1 MHEEGATGAVGR
13 TTSVG
18 DRTRTC
24 GTSRDSRPLRSSARR
39 NPIDTVRD
47 GVACSDTRLTVRD
60 PRYRRPCTPYLCGR
74 RERVPA
80 IARRQPPIGPGLSS
94 RTVRLDHSTTRR
106 DARRAIRVCD
116 RFSVRRRAV
125 AARGLRP
132 HADSPREREPVI
144 GSLAKRR
151 QHKRQPAGRRSR
163 WTEREHL
170 PMASPCR
177 TRPREP
183 EARAR
188 CGLSGSH
195 ARPSRARLA
204 VGSSV
209 VHPARALVA
218 ERTSTVCATPALAPR
233 RRRERAVR
241 ARGANECLNRIA
253 TTTSYRPLR

>member
-1 MHEEGATGAVGR
+1 MQSAVLRASAIGLGRVARPVIRHLCVRPHGETRSTPFVTVSRVRTLVSRSATRGTAGTHSLSMWPARTGAGYR
-13 TTSVG
+13 TSPAT
-18 DRTRTC
+18 DRS
-24 GTSRDSRPLRSSARR
+24 GA
-39 NPIDTVRD
+39 V
-47 GVACSDTRLTVRD
+47 VAHGAS
-60 PRYRRPCTPYLCGR
+60 
-74 RERVPA
+74 
-80 IARRQPPIGPGLSS
+80 GPFDDSS
-94 RTVRLDHSTTRR
+94 RR
-106 DARRAIRVCD
+106 RRAIRVGE

-132 HADSPREREPVI
+132 PADSPHARELVI
-144 GSLAKRR
+144 GSLAERR

-209 VHPARALVA
+209 VHPARALDG
-218 ERTSTVCATPALAPR
+218 
-233 RRRERAVR
+233 
-241 ARGANECLNRIA
+241 RGAHVDGVRYARAGPHGDGAGEPSARVARTNV
-253 TTTSYRPLR
+253 

>member
-24 GTSRDSRPLRSSARR
+24 GISGRFAVFTFIRRR
-39 NPIDTVRD
+39 NAIDTVHD
-47 GVACSDTRLTVRD
+47 GVASSDTRLTVRD
-60 PRYRRPCTPYLCGR
+60 PRYAGHALLIYAAGANG
-74 RERVPA
+74 VPRSWLRSSPA
-80 IARRQPPIGPGLSS
+80 TDRSGAVVAHGAPGPFDDSS
-94 RTVRLDHSTTRR
+94 RR
-106 DARRAIRVCD
+106 RRAIRVGE

-125 AARGLRP
+125 AARGLRA
-132 HADSPREREPVI
+132 HADSPREREPLI
-144 GSLAKRR
+144 GSLAERR

-209 VHPARALVA
+209 VRPARALDG
-218 ERTSTVCATPALAPR
+218 
-233 RRRERAVR
+233 
-241 ARGANECLNRIA
+241 RGAHVDGVRYARAGPHGDGAGEPSARVARTNV
-253 TTTSYRPLR
+253 

>member
-80 IARRQPPIGPGLSS
+80 IARRQPPIGPGPSS

-163 WTEREHL
+163 WTERAHL

-177 TRPREP
+177 ARPREP

-188 CGLSGSH
+188 CGLSGSQ
-195 ARPSRARLA
+195 APIAGSLGCGLVGRGSRARALDGRGA
-204 VGSSV
+204 HVDGV
-209 VHPARALVA
+209 RLARAGPHGDGA
-218 ERTSTVCATPALAPR
+218 EEPSARAARTNV
-233 RRRERAVR
+233 
-241 ARGANECLNRIA
+241 
-253 TTTSYRPLR
+253 

>member
-1 MHEEGATGAVGR
+1 MQSAVLRASAIGLGRVARPVIRHLCVRPHGETRSTPFVTVSRVRTLVSRSATRGTAGHALLIYVAGANGCRLSHVASHR
-13 TTSVG
+13 SVRG
-18 DRTRTC
+18 
-24 GTSRDSRPLRSSARR
+24 
-39 NPIDTVRD
+39 
-47 GVACSDTRLTVRD
+47 
-60 PRYRRPCTPYLCGR
+60 
-74 RERVPA
+74 
-80 IARRQPPIGPGLSS
+80 
-94 RTVRLDHSTTRR
+94 
-106 DARRAIRVCD
+106 
-116 RFSVRRRAV
+116 RRRARRVWTIRRLV
-125 AARGLRP
+125 ATPASDPRRRALQRAAPHGRRSRTRP
-132 HADSPREREPVI
+132 PADSPRERELVI
-144 GSLAKRR
+144 GSLAERR

-233 RRRERAVR
+233 RRARQSRRRAWRERMSEPDCDDNVLPAAALTV
-241 ARGANECLNRIA
+241 
-253 TTTSYRPLR
+253 